1 MFFPERIKSI
11 KTLDK
16 VLEVGP
22 GNTPFYRSD
31 VLLEKVF
38 DDEKE
43 AFLQAGGTEKKDLKK
58 EIVYYQGDIFPFK
71 DNEFDYVICSHVLE
85 HIPKNDIPFFIS
97 ELCRVSYNGYIE
109 VPLYNFELLNDLT
122 YHLSLLYI
130 DTNNTI
136 HFLPKEAIDLTDS
149 AFLQLKQFLKNS
161 GVNAKIIPLNLEIFG
176 YGFEFKDDIHYI
188 IHESSHS
195 FFTKIDHEAF
205 SYTLKLHKDINYY
218 IKKIRLQFN
227 KNHFLS
233 KIYSKF
239 KIVF

>member
-85 HIPKNDIPFFIS
+85 HIPVDQLDVFIS
-97 ELCRVSYNGYIE
+97 EIERVSKKGGYIE
-109 VPLYNFELLNDLT
+109 VPLYNFELIVNLK
-122 YHLSLLYI
+122 YHVNLIYI
-130 DTNNTI
+130 DQTDTM
-136 HFLPKEAIDLTDS
+136 HFLSKESVDLSNELYKSFQESILNIGLNRDI
-149 AFLQLKQFLKNS
+149 F
-161 GVNAKIIPLNLEIFG
+161 PLNLETFG
-176 YGFEFKDDIHYI
+176 HGFEFDKKLNYKVHQTFSSFYMIVLAEIKPKKVTWSKDF
-188 IHESSHS
+188 S
-195 FFTKIDHEAF
+195 FYF
-205 SYTLKLHKDINYY
+205 
-218 IKKIRLQFN
+218 KKILYQFN
-227 KNHFLS
+227 STVIKQ
-233 KIYSKF
+233 KIYRLWI
-239 KIVF
+239 KI